1 MDNSIA
7 KNRNRRL
14 IKPARIAFVCEGDA
28 EKDAF
33 SGSAK
38 SIVDNLRAL
47 GHTIFPI
54 NVRPS
59 KPWRLAIA
67 ILTFSFNR
75 ARWRARFRY
84 GKIASKARSLKACR
98 MMVPLDDQVDIVF
111 QIGATFTPPVADSH
125 IPYVLY
131 CDWNMALSI
140 RNSANNH
147 SASGGLTKSEAED
160 ANTMQHGIYAH
171 AARIFTISER
181 LRESFIEDY
190 RISAEHVVRAY
201 AGANLDLMTIPP
213 VRPVDHDLAHNPTI
227 LFIGKEFVRK
237 GGDVLLRAFQ
247 IVRQKVPNAR
257 LLIIG
262 TTNIDTHDNGV
273 EFVGLL
279 RKEVLHEHKRLIH
292 AFTESDVFCL
302 PSRLEPLGIVVCEAM
317 FFSLPCVVSNIWAMP
332 EMVIDGET
340 GFTVPVDNAEALA
353 EKLIR
358 ILTNRQLGRQ
368 MGIAA
373 RKRAEKLFTWSSS
386 AQIMHEHI
394 QQVAYH

>member
-140 RNSANNH
+140 RNSANNQ

-279 RKEVLHEHKRLIH
+279 RKEVLHEHKRL
-292 AFTESDVFCL
+292 
-302 PSRLEPLGIVVCEAM
+302 
-317 FFSLPCVVSNIWAMP
+317 PCVVSNIWAMP